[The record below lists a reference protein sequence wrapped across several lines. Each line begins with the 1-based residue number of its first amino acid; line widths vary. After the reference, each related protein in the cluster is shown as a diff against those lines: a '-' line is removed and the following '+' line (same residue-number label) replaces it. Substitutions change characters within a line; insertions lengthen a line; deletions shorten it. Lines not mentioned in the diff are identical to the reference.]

1 MRFIEE
7 LCPPALLYLVFIVVQ
22 VGLDAS
28 LGLYLT
34 AVVKVV
40 MGLAGVLILDAF
52 CDVDLGIVSWAIMA
66 TPFIITALASAIA
79 LGLNLDHMLSS
90 KLVETFTPLTA
101 DNVKNRDKYVTQL
114 KGGEYPLSS
123 TSRY

>member
-40 MGLAGVLILDAF
+40 MGVAGVLVLDAF

-66 TPFIITALASAIA
+66 TPFMITALASAIA
-79 LGLNLDHMLSS
+79 LGMNLDHMLTS
-90 KLVETFTPLTA
+90 KLVESFTPLTA
-101 DNVKNRDKYVTQL
+101 DDKKNRDKYVTQL